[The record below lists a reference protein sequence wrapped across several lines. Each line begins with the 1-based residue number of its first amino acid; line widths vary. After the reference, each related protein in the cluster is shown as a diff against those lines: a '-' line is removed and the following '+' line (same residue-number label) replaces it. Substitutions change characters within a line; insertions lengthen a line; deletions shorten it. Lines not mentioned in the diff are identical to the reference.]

1 MLFKNIVGHQSI
13 KQKLIAIINSERISH
28 AQLFLGKEGSGN
40 LAMALAYVQ
49 YLYCLNKTETDA
61 CGSCS
66 SCIKVNKLVHPDI
79 HFVFPVATNEKV
91 KKDPVSKNF
100 IESWRAAFLENPYL
114 SLEEWQEIAE
124 TGNKQLLI
132 SSKESA
138 DILKTLSL
146 KTYEAAYKTMVIWC
160 PEKMNA
166 ASANKLL
173 KILEEPPNKT
183 LFLLVASS
191 TVGLLPTIISR
202 VQILK
207 INAVDEKDLTQYAME
222 KYQLDAQK
230 ANDIALM
237 ADGNINKLKQLLNQ
251 QDNSTY
257 FREMFIQMMRSAFV
271 ANVPGLIDW
280 TDEMAK
286 IGREKQKQFLH
297 YALHLVRESLMMNY
311 GSNAVGK
318 KTSQEA
324 QFLYKFAPFVHGAN
338 CLDIIDLFDEAVY
351 HIERNGNPKPIFLDV
366 TLKLT
371 KLLRVKQPVLE

>member
-1 MLFKNIVGHQSI
+1 MLFKDIVGHQAI
-13 KQKLIAIINSERISH
+13 KQKLISIINNKRISH

-49 YLYCLNKTETDA
+49 YLYCLNKTENDA
-61 CGSCS
+61 CGTCS
-66 SCIKVNKLVHPDI
+66 SCIKLNKLVHPDL
-79 HFVFPVATNEKV
+79 HLVFPVATNDKV
-91 KKDPVSKNF
+91 KKDPVSANF
-100 IESWRAAFLENPYL
+100 IKSWRAAFLENPYM

-146 KTYEAAYKTMVIWC
+146 KTYEAEYKTMIIWY

-173 KILEEPPNKT
+173 KILEEPPQKT
-183 LFLLVASS
+183 LFLLIATDVEQ
-191 TVGLLPTIISR
+191 LLPTIISR
-202 VQILK
+202 VQTIK
-207 INAVDEKDLTQYAME
+207 INAVDEKDLAQYAME
-222 KYQLDAQK
+222 KYQLDNQK
-230 ANDIALM
+230 ATDLALM
-237 ADGNINKLKQLLNQ
+237 ADGNVNELKHLLNQ
-251 QDNSTY
+251 MDNSTY
-257 FREMFIQMMRSAFV
+257 FRDMFIQLMRSAFV

-286 IGREKQKQFLH
+286 IGREKQKQFLN

-311 GSNAVGK
+311 GNNALGK

-324 QFLYKFAPFVHGAN
+324 QFLQKFAPFVHGAN
-338 CLDIIDLFDEAVY
+338 CLDIIALFDEAAY

-366 TLKLT
+366 ALKLT

>member
-1 MLFKNIVGHQSI
+1 MLFKDIVGHQAI
-13 KQKLIAIINSERISH
+13 KQKLISIINNKRISH

-49 YLYCLNKTETDA
+49 YLYCLNKTENDA
-61 CGSCS
+61 CGTCS
-66 SCIKVNKLVHPDI
+66 SCIKLNKLVHPDL
-79 HFVFPVATNEKV
+79 HLVFPVATNDKV
-91 KKDPVSKNF
+91 KKDPVSANF
-100 IESWRAAFLENPYL
+100 IESWRAAFLENPYM

-146 KTYEAAYKTMVIWC
+146 KTYEAEYKTMIIWY

-173 KILEEPPNKT
+173 KILEEPPQKT
-183 LFLLVASS
+183 LFLLIATDVEQ
-191 TVGLLPTIISR
+191 LLPTIISR
-202 VQILK
+202 VQTIK
-207 INAVDEKDLTQYAME
+207 INAVDEKDLAQYAME
-222 KYQLDAQK
+222 KYQLDSQK
-230 ANDIALM
+230 ATDLALM
-237 ADGNINKLKQLLNQ
+237 ADGNVNELKHLLNQ
-251 QDNSTY
+251 MDSSTY
-257 FREMFIQMMRSAFV
+257 FRDMFIQLMRSAFV

-286 IGREKQKQFLH
+286 IGREKQKQFLN

-311 GSNAVGK
+311 GNNALGK

-324 QFLYKFAPFVHGAN
+324 QFLQKFAPFVHGAN
-338 CLDIIDLFDEAVY
+338 CLDIIALFDEAAY

-366 TLKLT
+366 ALKLT

>member
-1 MLFKNIVGHQSI
+1 MLFKDIVGHQAI
-13 KQKLIAIINSERISH
+13 KQKLITIINSERISH

-49 YLYCLNKTETDA
+49 YLYCLNKTENDA
-61 CGSCS
+61 CGTCS
-66 SCIKVNKLVHPDI
+66 SCVKVNKLVHPDI

-91 KKDPVSKNF
+91 KKDPVSNNF
-100 IESWRAAFLENPYL
+100 IESWRASFIENSYMG
-114 SLEEWQEIAE
+114 LEEWQEVAE

-138 DILKTLSL
+138 EILKILSL
-146 KTYEAAYKTMVIWC
+146 KTYEAPYKTMIIWY

-173 KILEEPPNKT
+173 KILEEPPQKT
-183 LFLLVASS
+183 LFLLVAAD
-191 TVGLLPTIISR
+191 VEGLLPTIISR

-207 INAVDEKDLTQYAME
+207 INAVDELELAQYAME

-230 ANDIALM
+230 AKDIALM
-237 ADGNINKLKQLLNQ
+237 ANGSVNELKQLLNQ
-251 QDNSTY
+251 MDNSTY

-286 IGREKQKQFLH
+286 IGREKQKQFLN

-324 QFLYKFAPFVHGAN
+324 QFLDKFAPYVHGAN
-338 CLDIIDLFDEAVY
+338 CLDIIALFDEAAY

-366 TLKLT
+366 ALKLT

>member
-1 MLFKNIVGHQSI
+1 MLFKDIVGHQAI
-13 KQKLIAIINSERISH
+13 KQKLISIINNKRISH

-49 YLYCLNKTETDA
+49 YLYCLNKTENDA
-61 CGSCS
+61 CGTCS
-66 SCIKVNKLVHPDI
+66 SCIKLNKLVHPDL
-79 HFVFPVATNEKV
+79 HLVFPVATNDKV
-91 KKDPVSKNF
+91 KKDPVSNNF
-100 IESWRAAFLENPYL
+100 IESWRSAFLENPYM

-146 KTYEAAYKTMVIWC
+146 KTYEAEYKTMIIWY

-173 KILEEPPNKT
+173 KILEEPPQKT
-183 LFLLVASS
+183 LFLLIATDVEQ
-191 TVGLLPTIISR
+191 LLPTIISR
-202 VQILK
+202 VQTIK
-207 INAVDEKDLTQYAME
+207 INAVDENDLAQYAME
-222 KYQLDAQK
+222 KYQLDSQK
-230 ANDIALM
+230 ATDLALM
-237 ADGNINKLKQLLNQ
+237 ADGNVNELKHLLNQ
-251 QDNSTY
+251 MDSSTY
-257 FREMFIQMMRSAFV
+257 FRDMFIQLMRSAFV

-286 IGREKQKQFLH
+286 IGREKQKQFLN

-311 GSNAVGK
+311 GNNALGK

-324 QFLYKFAPFVHGAN
+324 QFLQKFAPYVHGAN
-338 CLDIIDLFDEAVY
+338 CLDIIALFDEAAY

-366 TLKLT
+366 ALKLT

>member
-1 MLFKNIVGHQSI
+1 MLFKNIVGHQAI

-49 YLYCLNKTETDA
+49 YLYCLNKTENDA
-61 CGSCS
+61 CGTCS
-66 SCIKVNKLVHPDI
+66 SCVKVNKLVHPDI
-79 HFVFPVATNEKV
+79 HFVFPVATNDKV
-91 KKDPVSKNF
+91 KKDPVSNNF
-100 IESWRAAFLENPYL
+100 IESWRASFIENPYM

-138 DILKTLSL
+138 EILKILSL
-146 KTYEAAYKTMVIWC
+146 KTYEAPYKTMIIWY

-173 KILEEPPNKT
+173 KILEEPPQKT
-183 LFLLVASS
+183 LFLLVAADIEE
-191 TVGLLPTIISR
+191 LLPTIISR

-207 INAVDEKDLTQYAME
+207 INAVDENELAQYAME
-222 KYQLDAQK
+222 KYQVDAQK
-230 ANDIALM
+230 AKDIALM
-237 ADGNINKLKQLLNQ
+237 ANGSVNELKQSLNQ
-251 QDNSTY
+251 MDNSTY

-286 IGREKQKQFLH
+286 IGREKQKQFLN

-324 QFLYKFAPFVHGAN
+324 QFLDKFAPFVHGAN
-338 CLDIIDLFDEAVY
+338 CLDIIALFDEAAY

-366 TLKLT
+366 ALKLT